1 MQQKL
6 LEFERTNKLKEA
18 VNITIYNANERMG
31 LTRCPCPPAPPCPPP
46 APPCPPPAPPCPGIP
61 GPMGPTGPQGVQG
74 IQGYPGPQGP
84 TGPQGIPGP
93 DGAAGVTGPT
103 GPQGIAGPAGATGA
117 TGATGPTGP
126 QGIAGPAG
134 ATGATGATGPTG
146 PQGIAGPAGATGAT
160 GPTGPTGAM
169 GPTGPA
175 GESGLSSY
183 ATFYALMPTDN
194 AVAIAPNEPIDFPTT
209 ATKTNDITVTSP
221 SVFTVTTAGNYLVM
235 FQASTT
241 EGGQLQLTVN
251 NTPIAYTTVGKAG
264 ENTQIVGFAI
274 LPLAANDAISV
285 INPQA
290 STTGITLTQNA
301 GGASAVA
308 AQLVI
313 AKLA

>member
-1 MQQKL
+1 M

-93 DGAAGVTGPT
+93 DGAAGITGPT
-103 GPQGIAGPAGATGA
+103 GPQGIAGPTGA

-134 ATGATGATGPTG
+134 STGATGPT
-146 PQGIAGPAGATGAT
+146 
-160 GPTGPTGAM
+160 

-194 AVAIAPNEPIDFPTT
+194 AITIAPNEPIDFPTT

>member
-1 MQQKL
+1 
-6 LEFERTNKLKEA
+6 
-18 VNITIYNANERMG
+18 
-31 LTRCPCPPAPPCPPP
+31 
-46 APPCPPPAPPCPGIP
+46 
-61 GPMGPTGPQGVQG
+61 
-74 IQGYPGPQGP
+74 
-84 TGPQGIPGP
+84 
-93 DGAAGVTGPT
+93 
-103 GPQGIAGPAGATGA
+103 
-117 TGATGPTGP
+117 
-126 QGIAGPAG
+126 
-134 ATGATGATGPTG
+134 
-146 PQGIAGPAGATGAT
+146 
-160 GPTGPTGAM
+160 M

-194 AVAIAPNEPIDFPTT
+194 AIAIAPNEPIDFPTT